1 MKKRCVILLAMLCVL
16 GSSSPAAGLEF
27 TLHKLESPGQVGPVL
42 LIVGGI
48 QGDEPGGFNAASLLV
63 THYAITHGRVWVVP
77 NLNFIS
83 IIERTRGLYGDLNR
97 KFLSLDER
105 DPEFDTIRRIKG
117 IIRNEDIGVVLNLHD
132 GSGFYRPTYRD
143 RMHNPRRWGQS
154 VIIDQE
160 EIGPVQYGNLA
171 GIAGIVVERVNCRL
185 IEPGHCY
192 HVKNTRTSLGNAEME
207 KTLTYFAIR
216 QGKPAFG
223 LEVSKS
229 FPTCQRAYYHLQ
241 LIESFMEIMGIGFQR
256 RLELTRQGVDRAI
269 NSNVNIAFYDNRI
282 FFDMCNAR
290 SRLGYVPLKKDA
302 EIDVTLSNPL
312 LALVDE
318 GADYRVHYGNRRLT
332 KIQPQYFDYD
342 TSIDA
347 ITMTVDGVE
356 RDVRF
361 GGVVDVAGAF
371 AVTPRDGYRV
381 NVIGFT
387 RPGLRNESGVLISR
401 SDIMER
407 FSVDRAGQTYRVE
420 VYRDDRFSGM
430 VLVNFDEHL
439 ARSSP
444 PASETVSFAEVVPR
458 NRIR

>member
-1 MKKRCVILLAMLCVL
+1 MKKYCMVLLAVL
-16 GSSSPAAGLEF
+16 TLLGGHSRAAGPEF
-27 TLHKLESPGQVGPVL
+27 TLHKLGPPGQDEPVM

-83 IIERTRGLYGDLNR
+83 IIERSRGLYGDLNR
-97 KFLSLDER
+97 KFFSLDEH

-117 IIRNEDIGVVLNLHD
+117 IILNEDIGVVLNLHD
-132 GSGFYRPTYRD
+132 GSGFYRPTYID
-143 RMHNPRRWGQS
+143 RLHNPRRWGQS
-154 VIIDQE
+154 VIIDQN

-171 GIAGIVVERVNCRL
+171 DIAGAVVERVNCRL
-185 IEPGHCY
+185 IAPEHCY
-192 HVKNTRTSLGNAEME
+192 HVNNTRTARGNAEME

-229 FPTCQRAYYHLQ
+229 FPTCQRVYYHLQ
-241 LIESFMEIMGIGFQR
+241 LIESFMELMGIEFER
-256 RLELTRQGVDRAI
+256 RLELTRPGVDQAI

-318 GADYRVHYGNRRLT
+318 GTDYRVHYGNRRLA
-332 KIQPQYFDYD
+332 KIQPQYFEYD
-342 TSIDA
+342 TSIDT

-361 GGVVDVAGAF
+361 GGVVDVASAF
-371 AVTPRDGYRV
+371 AVSPRSGYRI

-387 RPGLRNESGVLISR
+387 RPGLHNESGVLISR

-407 FSVDRAGQTYRVE
+407 FSVDRAGHTYRVE
-420 VYRDDRFSGM
+420 VYREDRFSGM
-430 VLVNFDEHL
+430 VLVNFDERL
-439 ARSSP
+439 ARS
-444 PASETVSFAEVVPR
+444 PAPAPETVSFAEIVPR
-458 NRIR
+458 STIR